1 MARLAAGPTSEERR
15 QQIID
20 AALRVFAC
28 KGFMGATNK
37 DIALEAGI
45 TPGLLY
51 HYFADK
57 RALFEAV
64 LMEHTPLGD
73 VSALLADDRLQELA
87 PRELLL
93 TLIRVMVT
101 RLEASENVGAF
112 QCLLGEA
119 MHEPETTA
127 LFNAKVARVVDK
139 LAGYLRGQ
147 MEPGRLRPLDPTLV
161 AQLITGSVMACVM
174 RRKITRDPALS
185 AYSVEQIATTLAEMV
200 LGGLEVPAAR
210 ESDTMM

>member
-1 MARLAAGPTSEERR
+1 MARVAAGPSSEERR
-15 QQIID
+15 QQII
-20 AALRVFAC
+20 AAARGVFAR

-37 DIALEAGI
+37 DIALAAGI

-73 VSALLADDRLQELA
+73 VSALLADEGVQQLP
-87 PRELLL
+87 PRDLLL
-93 TLIRVMVT
+93 TLVRVMVT
-101 RLEASENVGAF
+101 RMEASENVGAF
-112 QCLLGEA
+112 QCIIGEA

-127 LFNAKVARVVDK
+127 LFNAKAARVVET

-147 MEPGRLRPLDPTLV
+147 MERGRLRPLDPTLV
-161 AQLITGSVMACVM
+161 AQLIIGSVLACVM
-174 RRKITRDPALS
+174 RRKITQDPALS

-200 LGGLEVPAAR
+200 LGGLEVPTTQAAG
-210 ESDTMM
+210 TMT